1 MGLRLRLIIPLKFS
15 EQLHFFAVHSSES
28 PRSKRSSMQ
37 ACVLHRAF
45 VLSVGERSDANTPRV
60 YFPTSLSGGDA
71 KISNPNNVPR
81 RARLCVRM
89 CKAASAQR

>member
-15 EQLHFFAVHSSES
+15 EQLHFSAIHSSES
-28 PRSKRSSMQ
+28 PRSKRKVGMRLAPSIS
-37 ACVLHRAF
+37 F
-45 VLSVGERSDANTPRV
+45 SVGERSDANTPRV